1 MSIKE
6 RIGMENTKPE
16 RKHIFLR
23 ILAVLVAVLLLLFAV
38 LRATH
43 IILLVNGC
51 YTTCFATEVSGGM
64 QVSELIYMKRLKSLN
79 LRTGF
84 SPDHSTDDDL
94 LDVDF
99 LTKLTKLE
107 DLYLWREVE
116 DPGKIKKIPS
126 LKNSPNL
133 YRVNILE
140 ASVDDLDFISE
151 NTALKDLTI
160 HSYLSGVKDISGLR
174 NKPVLERL
182 TLWNA
187 DCTDFSV
194 LTELPELKDLIVI
207 GSMIPDDIRNELISH
222 GVEVDNY
229 PTYAEYYAAE
239 YSE

>member
-1 MSIKE
+1 
-6 RIGMENTKPE
+6 MENTAPKK
-16 RKHIFLR
+16 KHTFLKV
-23 ILAVLVAVLLLLFAV
+23 LAVIAAVLLLLFAV

-43 IILLVNGC
+43 IILRVNGH
-51 YTTCFATEVSGGM
+51 YTTCFATEVSGGI
-64 QVSELIYMKRLKSLN
+64 QVSELVYMKRLKKLN
-79 LRTGF
+79 LQTRYK
-84 SPDHSTDDDL
+84 TDDDL
-94 LDVDF
+94 LEVDF

-107 DLYLWREVE
+107 DLYLWRDFE

-126 LKNSPNL
+126 LKNSPDL

-140 ASVDDLDFISE
+140 ASVEDLDFISE

-174 NKPVLERL
+174 NKTVLERL

-194 LTELPELKDLIVI
+194 LLELPELKDLTVI
-207 GSMIPDDIRNELISH
+207 GSIIPDEIRNELISRD
-222 GVEVDNY
+222 VKVTNY

-239 YSE
+239 FSE